1 MKNSLVLIAPC
12 FNEIILV
19 LFKFRNSSILNM
31 ILFSISLAILYYLLN
46 QLIKVSFVILVFGHF
61 FIVIQAPEDDFI
73 AEANGFKYLI

>member
-31 ILFSISLAILYYLLN
+31 ILFSIGLAILYYLLS
-46 QLIKVSFVILVFGHF
+46 QLIKVSFMIFILRHF
-61 FIVIQAPEDDFI
+61 FIVVQASENNFI
-73 AEANGFKYLI
+73 AKADGFKYLV